1 MVGLVS
7 WFSEV
12 FGRLASAV
20 QALGTPAA
28 FRTTFLGQEVE
39 YVQHDMRSPK
49 DPRHMTVEDLW
60 ASQPHLRTVVDFRAR
75 NIAQLGVQLFKSDG
89 DERSRVRG
97 TPAAK
102 VLKRPNSYMTG
113 YDLIYDLVAT
123 RSLYDTAYWVILP
136 GDAGTEIHPF
146 SPAWVTPRAESLVGP
161 RTYRLQMPGTSTY
174 VDLPPEKVVEF
185 RGWTPIPSLST
196 SSPVETLRMT
206 LEEQF
211 ASRKHRLQLWRR
223 NGRVGSY
230 IHRPKDAPS
239 WDNTARK
246 RFMDMYKA
254 FTGNDGEKAGG
265 VPMLEDGM
273 EIKRV
278 GFTSADEQWAES
290 VRLSLETVAQVFQLN
305 PVVVGSSEGASY
317 NTVRELHRAIYRTML
332 GADIRQIEERITAF
346 VLPLLG
352 ADDSEFVK
360 LNVESMLRGSFE
372 EQASVLSTSVGA
384 PWMTRD
390 EARALQDMPAL
401 DEGQGAGVVTP
412 LNVLIGGQASPQDG
426 LTSGGGSGIEMP
438 ADEFAK
444 RANAVGI
451 LFRAGFEPAAAL
463 DAAGLPPIEHTGGGS
478 VSVREPED
486 PEEEL

>member
-1 MVGLVS
+1 MS
-7 WFSEV
+7 WFNQM

-28 FRTTFLGQEVE
+28 FRTTFLGQDVE
-39 YVQHDMRSPK
+39 YVQHDMRSPR
-49 DPRHMTVEDLW
+49 DPKHMTVEDMW
-60 ASQPHLRTVVDFRAR
+60 ATQPHLRTVVDFRAR
-75 NIAQLGVQLFKSDG
+75 NIAQLGMQLFESDG
-89 DERSRVRG
+89 EERKRVRG
-97 TPAAK
+97 SDVSK
-102 VLKRPNSYMTG
+102 VLKRPNPYMTG
-113 YDLIYDLVAT
+113 YDLLYDLVAT
-123 RSLYDTAYWVILP
+123 RSLYDTAYWVVLQ
-136 GDAGTEIHPF
+136 GDAGMEIHPF
-146 SPAWVTPRAESLVGP
+146 SPAWVTPMADTLVGP
-161 RTYRLQMPGTSTY
+161 RTYRLQMPGTETH
-174 VDLPPEKVVEF
+174 VDLPADKVVEF

-196 SSPVETLRMT
+196 ASPVETLRMT

-211 ASRKHRLQLWRR
+211 ASRKHRLQLWRK

-246 RFMDMYKA
+246 RFMDMYRA

-290 VRLSLETVAQVFQLN
+290 VRLSLETVAQVYQLN

-332 GADIRQIEERITAF
+332 GADIRQIEERVTAF
-346 VLPLLG
+346 VLPMLG
-352 ADDSEFVK
+352 AGEDEFVK

-401 DEGQGAGVVTP
+401 DDEQGSGVVTP

-426 LTSGGGSGIEMP
+426 ETGGGGGGQLGMTS
-438 ADEFAK
+438 DEFAQ

-451 LFRAGFEPAAAL
+451 LFRAGFDPAAAL
-463 DAAGLPPIEHTGGGS
+463 EAAGLPPIDHTGGES
-478 VSVREPED
+478 VSVRGTDTSEPE
-486 PEEEL
+486 E